1 MAQKEVY
8 LTQQGLA
15 NLEAE
20 LHTLLS
26 VRRPEVATKIQRA
39 KELGGTDNNAE
50 YEEAKDEQ
58 AFIEG
63 RILTLEQMIQ
73 RAIVIHSECHKADA
87 VALGCTV
94 KVRHPDGSQ
103 EQYTNVG
110 KEEADPTNGK
120 ISNES
125 PVGRALIGKKK
136 GGTVEVPVPAG
147 KIKLRILEVS

>member
-8 LTQQGLA
+8 LTPQGLA

-20 LHTLLS
+20 LQTLLS
-26 VRRPEVATKIQRA
+26 VRRPEVAAKIQKA

-50 YEEAKDEQ
+50 YEEAKNEQ

-63 RILTLEQMIQ
+63 RILTLEQATQ
-73 RAIVIHSECHKADA
+73 RAIVIQSECQKTDA
-87 VALGCTV
+87 VMLGCSV
-94 KVRHPDGSQ
+94 KVRHQDGSQ
-103 EQYTNVG
+103 EQYTIVG
-110 KEEADPTNGK
+110 KEEADPTNGR

-136 GGTVEVPVPAG
+136 GATVKVPVPAG
-147 KIKLRILEVS
+147 QVKLKILEVT